1 MKRVISMDIYERI
14 NALLAQ
20 KKMTRRNLCAAAGL
34 SYSTMSSLFQ
44 RRSKNM
50 RLETIRAIARA
61 LDVTADYLVL
71 GRDPKPET
79 IAEAAGPAYNAGF
92 EQTEVDRILAIL
104 SKRGRTI
111 VLAKAY
117 EQLEREEAERRA
129 GKPANPP
136 AEDAKP
142 PRDNR

>member
-14 NALLAQ
+14 NALLAA
-20 KKMTRRNLCAAAGL
+20 KGMTRRDLCEAAGL

-61 LDVTADYLVL
+61 LEVTADELVL
-71 GRDPKPET
+71 GRNPRFET
-79 IAEAAGPAYNAGF
+79 IAEPDGPSYNAGF
-92 EQTEVDRILAIL
+92 ERAEIDRILAVL

-117 EQLEREEAERRA
+117 EQLEREQDERRS
-129 GKPANPP
+129 GRPADPSDQ
-136 AEDAKP
+136 E
-142 PRDNR
+142 

>member
-1 MKRVISMDIYERI
+1 MDIYERI
-14 NALLAQ
+14 NALLEARG
-20 KKMTRRNLCAAAGL
+20 MTRRDLCTAAGL

-61 LDVTADYLVL
+61 LGVTADELVL
-71 GRDPKPET
+71 GRDPRFET
-79 IAEAAGPAYNAGF
+79 IAEPEGPIYNAGF
-92 EQTEVDRILAIL
+92 EQAEIDKILAVL

-117 EQLEREEAERRA
+117 EQLEREQAERRS
-129 GKPANPP
+129 GRPSNPS
-136 AEDAKP
+136 EQE
-142 PRDNR
+142 